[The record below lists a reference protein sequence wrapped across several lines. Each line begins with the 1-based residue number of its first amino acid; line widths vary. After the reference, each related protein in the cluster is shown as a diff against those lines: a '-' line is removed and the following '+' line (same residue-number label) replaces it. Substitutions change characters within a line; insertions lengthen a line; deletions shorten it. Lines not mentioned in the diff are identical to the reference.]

1 MKTIKKSFRIIIGIA
16 LFMAASDNRAQAE
29 SAVVGRISHIE
40 GQLLRYVP
48 EDKDWVATVTDAPF
62 GFNDALYSTKQSRA
76 EIIMP
81 NNTWIRIGS
90 DTQLQLLSV
99 ANNLTEVD
107 VGFGMA
113 RLYNRSSAATLR
125 ATTPFGYV
133 TASPTACFD
142 VYVGDESA
150 EVIALNGTVDFVH
163 VNGGTYEVK
172 TGLSSVI
179 ADKQQ
184 VSSGSGR
191 ANSDWNAWNV
201 SQNHVW
207 DNRAQLRGQSVKYL
221 PEPLHTESYVL
232 EENGRWE
239 SVYYENEYRY
249 FWRPRVSVGW
259 VPFTVGRWTTWYGDH
274 CWIPAEPF
282 GYVTHHYGNWV
293 YANNFWYWAPPI
305 IGVALGPIGIGF
317 GWYPGRVSW
326 IHSGVH
332 VGWVPLAPREV
343 YYSNRYWGPHSVVVS
358 PKVHMNMG
366 RYRYIDRA
374 VIIHRDNLY
383 HVADYSSVKIAHINH
398 KTLIKNYRPAPVM
411 NHTVIRNYDSIPQR
425 HHYTNT
431 VVTEKPRHS
440 TVDRIQQNQH
450 YRSPDRTPIQPSRHG
465 ESGQSDSMRIH
476 RPVTPTTPFGESRQ
490 PTQPTQPNRHGES
503 GQSGQPDSMRIHR
516 PVTPTT
522 PFGKTRQPT
531 QPTQPNRH
539 GESGQSGQTDN
550 MRIHRPVTPT
560 TPSAPLTPSVPSDSN
575 RRTQPVQPMQPTQP
589 SRHGESGQS
598 GQSDS
603 MRIHRPVSPTPSATS
618 DQNRIKIP
626 VQPMQPTQPT
636 QPSRHGESGQ
646 SGQSDSMRI
655 HRPVSPPAPSQP
667 TQPLQPERSSQR
679 ETMRTYT
686 PPSAP
691 VAPSMPSDSNR
702 HTQPIQ
708 PRQPV
713 TPAAPSMPSD
723 RNRHTQPVQPR
734 QPEQPAKQTTPA
746 TPKKSR
752 QPDELQKPSG
762 RMGIERYRERQTASS
777 GQAQPQLRRTQL
789 PQRQQ
794 HSEIARSNVR
804 PASPSVQSART
815 TPRVQDSPKPKQRE
829 EFYKNQRSR

>member
-1 MKTIKKSFRIIIGIA
+1 MKTIKKSFWIIISIA
-16 LFMAASDNRAQAE
+16 VFMAASDNRAQAE

-48 EDKDWVATVTDAPF
+48 ENKDWVATVNDAPF

-90 DTQLQLLSV
+90 DTQLQLLSA

-150 EVIALNGTVDFVH
+150 EIIALNGTVDFVH
-163 VNGGTYEVK
+163 INGGSYEVK

-207 DNRAQLRGQSVKYL
+207 DNRAQAKGQSVKYL

-239 SVYYENEYRY
+239 SVYYENGYRY

-259 VPFTVGRWTTWYGDH
+259 APFTVGRWTSWYGDH

-282 GYVTHHYGNWV
+282 GYMTHHYGNWV
-293 YANNFWYWAPPI
+293 YANNFWYWAPPV

-332 VGWVPLAPREV
+332 VGWVPLAPHEV
-343 YYSNRYWGPHSVVVS
+343 YYSHRYWGPHSSVIS

-383 HVADYSSVKIAHINH
+383 HVHDYSSVKIAHINH

-411 NHTVIRNYDSIPQR
+411 NNSVIHNYDSIPQR
-425 HHYTNT
+425 HHYTNAL
-431 VVTEKPRHS
+431 VTEKPRHS

-450 YRSPDRTPIQPSRHG
+450 YRSP
-465 ESGQSDSMRIH
+465 ERI
-476 RPVTPTTPFGESRQ
+476 
-490 PTQPTQPNRHGES
+490 
-503 GQSGQPDSMRIHR
+503 
-516 PVTPTT
+516 
-522 PFGKTRQPT
+522 
-531 QPTQPNRH
+531 
-539 GESGQSGQTDN
+539 
-550 MRIHRPVTPT
+550 
-560 TPSAPLTPSVPSDSN
+560 
-575 RRTQPVQPMQPTQP
+575 PTQP

-598 GQSDS
+598 GQPDNT
-603 MRIHRPVSPTPSATS
+603 RIHRPVTPTTPFGET
-618 DQNRIKIP
+618 R
-626 VQPMQPTQPT
+626 QPTQPT

-646 SGQSDSMRI
+646 SGQTDNTRIHRPVTPTTPSATSDQNRIKMPIQPTQPIQPIQPSRHGESGQSGQSDNMRI
-655 HRPVSPPAPSQP
+655 HRPVSPPTPSQP

-679 ETMRTYT
+679 ETMRTHT
-686 PPSAP
+686 PSAP
-691 VAPSMPSDSNR
+691 VAPSVPSDSSR
-702 HTQPIQ
+702 HTQPVQ
-708 PRQPV
+708 PVMPRQPEQPARPV
-713 TPAAPSMPSD
+713 TPVTPSMPSD

-734 QPEQPAKQTTPA
+734 QLEQPAKQTPPA

-752 QPDELQKPSG
+752 QDELQKPSG
-762 RMGIERYRERQTASS
+762 RMGIERYREQQTASS

-794 HSEIARSNVR
+794 HSEIYRDRQPVKVQTQPVRTQLPQRQQHSEIVRNNSR
-804 PASPSVQSART
+804 PASSSVQART
-815 TPRVQDSPKPKQRE
+815 MPKAQDSPKPKQRE
-829 EFYKNQRSR
+829 DFYKNQRSR